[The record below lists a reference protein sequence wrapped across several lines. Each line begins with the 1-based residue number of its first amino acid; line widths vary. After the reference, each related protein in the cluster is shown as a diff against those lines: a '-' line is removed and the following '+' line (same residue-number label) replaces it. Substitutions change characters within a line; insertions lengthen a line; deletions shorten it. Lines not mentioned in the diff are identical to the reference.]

1 MTNSEKLIEK
11 ALTLTSR
18 VQDLC
23 HEATQK
29 AEASPLIIAALDLA
43 GVMRLMIGE
52 YRILM
57 DQALRLDQT
66 IHDHC
71 KEIEEALD
79 RVMGN

>member
-1 MTNSEKLIEK
+1 MTNSEKLIERS
-11 ALTLTSR
+11 LTLTSR

-43 GVMRLMIGE
+43 GVMGLMVGE
-52 YRILM
+52 YRILVDQTLNM
-57 DQALRLDQT
+57 DQV

-71 KEIEEALD
+71 KEMEEALG
-79 RVMGN
+79 RVMGD